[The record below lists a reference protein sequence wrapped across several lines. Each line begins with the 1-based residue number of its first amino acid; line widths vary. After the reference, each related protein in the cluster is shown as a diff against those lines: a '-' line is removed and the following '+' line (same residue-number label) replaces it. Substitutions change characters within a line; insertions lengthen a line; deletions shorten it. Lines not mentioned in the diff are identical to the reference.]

1 MSDYSKLPAAATLAV
16 RPFTARAPEEKVQ
29 HFQQL
34 LALSP
39 IGPAVFENTHN
50 GRAYGITRDWLQ
62 DAKEAWLRNFD
73 WRRCEARINSFPN
86 FQATV
91 EDTDGNTLD
100 VHFMGLFSE
109 RADAIPIAFL
119 HGWPSSCISFM
130 DILDLLR
137 EKYTARDLPYHVIV
151 PSLPGYAYSSGPP
164 MDKEFGLVQAAGVVD
179 SLMIGLGFKDG
190 YLVQGGDLGSFLS
203 RILALTSDSC
213 KGMHVNMMTIPGG
226 QEPGDDLEKA
236 ALEKAKE
243 AVDTGMAFALEQG
256 TRPATIGLALSA
268 SPLALLSWIGE
279 KMLAWTDQDPPLEKI
294 LETATLYWMTDTI
307 SRSFWHNRAMAGD
320 GEEPKMARL
329 SVLICRTELNVW
341 IAAEFD
347 WQPHGQQVF
356 SRMVDAAKHDSS
368 PVNLQAKVDM
378 TLTQRR
384 IPKIGNA
391 DMSKY
396 NINESLLVQAAFEPK
411 TYTMTLEKGT
421 FLSPCDA
428 QFPEYLTEHTPRFQL
443 RLTFDTSP
451 YPPRCEWQKPQE
463 GPDAI
468 RFWEWKQFCGRNH
481 V

>member
-329 SVLICRTELNVW
+329 SVVTSMSMIKLPFVHKPTGYSLFAHEIVPVPRSW
-341 IAAEFD
+341 
-347 WQPHGQQVF
+347 
-356 SRMVDAAKHDSS
+356 AAKTC
-368 PVNLQAKVDM
+368 NLVFFNHHEAGGHFAAMEQPLALLEDVESFAKVAWS
-378 TLTQRR
+378 RVR
-384 IPKIGNA
+384 
-391 DMSKY
+391 
-396 NINESLLVQAAFEPK
+396 EP
-411 TYTMTLEKGT
+411 
-421 FLSPCDA
+421 
-428 QFPEYLTEHTPRFQL
+428 
-443 RLTFDTSP
+443 
-451 YPPRCEWQKPQE
+451 
-463 GPDAI
+463 
-468 RFWEWKQFCGRNH
+468 
-481 V
+481 